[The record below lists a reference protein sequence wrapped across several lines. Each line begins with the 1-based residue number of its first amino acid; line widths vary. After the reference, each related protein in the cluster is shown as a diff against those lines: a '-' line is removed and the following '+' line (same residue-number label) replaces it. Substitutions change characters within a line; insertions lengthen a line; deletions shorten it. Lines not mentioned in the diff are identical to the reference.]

1 MPAVSAMPA
10 SFAIEVFFIL
20 VSPNCITTEIS
31 GFMPVTLAGS
41 HSAIRYSRTNFSSRE
56 TPDIKLANI

>member
-10 SFAIEVFFIL
+10 SFAIEMFVIL
-20 VSPNCITTEIS
+20 VSPNYITTEIS

-41 HSAIRYSRTNFSSRE
+41 RTFRDPLQPNKFFFPSN
-56 TPDIKLANI
+56 P